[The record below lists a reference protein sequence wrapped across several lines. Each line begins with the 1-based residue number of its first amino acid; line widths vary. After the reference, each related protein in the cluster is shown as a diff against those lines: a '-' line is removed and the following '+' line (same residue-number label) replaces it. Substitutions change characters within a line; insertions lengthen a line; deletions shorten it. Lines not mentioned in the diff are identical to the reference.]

1 MNRSNLKSDRRNA
14 FIAAAEYLFNEKGFE
29 NTSVDDIVDKVGV
42 AKGLFYYYFDS
53 KEELLAQIVQR
64 LIEEVRLA
72 VKTAMEEKGLSAM
85 ERLKRM
91 SEANEAIKKKSVKLI
106 AYFHENRNKAL
117 HYCME
122 DQAMEFMVP
131 AMELIIKQ
139 GVEEGVFD
147 VPYPRDT
154 AIALL
159 YSLKSISHDHLY
171 DGANEKVNLER
182 IKRHVAERLL
192 GCVSMDQAKLRASDG
207 PS

>member
-1 MNRSNLKSDRRNA
+1 MHRSNLKSDRRNA
-14 FIAAAEYLFNEKGFE
+14 FIGAAEYLFNERGFE
-29 NTSVDDIVDKVGV
+29 NTSIDDIVDRVGV

-64 LIEEVRLA
+64 LIEEVRSA
-72 VKTAMEEKGLSAM
+72 VKAAMEEQGLSAM
-85 ERLKRM
+85 ERLKKL

-106 AYFHENRNKAL
+106 AYFHEDRNKAL

-131 AMELIIKQ
+131 AMELIIEQ
-139 GVEEGVFD
+139 GVKEGVFNA
-147 VPYPRDT
+147 PYPRDT

-171 DGANEKVNLER
+171 DAANEKANLEK
-182 IKRHVAERLL
+182 IKRHIAERLL
-192 GCVSMDQAKLRASDG
+192 GCTSMDQTKLRDSDR